1 MMWNL
6 KKKLEIWFLQKDIMN
21 VCQKYIQLVMN
32 EGTSEMAKPI
42 SKTIWGRGVY
52 VAYQERNP

>member
-1 MMWNL
+1 
-6 KKKLEIWFLQKDIMN
+6 MN

>member
-1 MMWNL
+1 
-6 KKKLEIWFLQKDIMN
+6 MN

-32 EGTSEMAKPI
+32 EGTSKTAKPI